1 MNTLT
6 LYIARLFRNPYTMQ
20 SPVGQHQPEQND
32 PRALPPILKYYIRDA
47 TLKQIADANV
57 QCQAHILTLSCINGD
72 NKAFIPANVDAATLT
87 PVQCIQ

>member
-6 LYIARLFRNPYTMQ
+6 LYIARLFRNHYTMQ
-20 SPVGQHQPEQND
+20 PPFGQHQFEPD
-32 PRALPPILKYYIRDA
+32 DRRALPPILQYYIRYP

-57 QCQAHILTLSCINGD
+57 QCQAHILTLSPINGD